1 MKNKLGRLLLCVL
14 FAGLTTLWAVAQD
27 DTTATNSKGEVR
39 NITGCLTKS
48 GGGDEYLLTG
58 TDGSTWEIHDKN
70 SSTDLAAHANQTVEV
85 RGVVNHEKMHN
96 MKEDTKDMAHD
107 TGATKARAEHG
118 HLTVTEVHKVSGTG
132 NH

>member
-1 MKNKLGRLLLCVL
+1 MTNKLGRLLLCVL
-14 FAGLTTLWAVAQD
+14 FAGLTTVWAAAQD
-27 DTTATNSKGEVR
+27 DTNTNSKGEVR

-70 SSTDLAAHANQTVEV
+70 SSSDLAAHANQTVEV
-85 RGVVNHEKMHN
+85 RGVVNHSKTHN
-96 MKEDTKDMAHD
+96 MKEDSKDMAHD

-118 HLTVTEVHKVSGTG
+118 HLTVTEVHKVSGSC
-132 NH
+132 NQ